1 MTKTEIELIYAI
13 IDRHTENYETG
24 HCGPTSKRINEVDKL
39 KNDIRDTFSRIN
51 KEESSTYS
59 KLIPSSLGE

>member
-39 KNDIRDTFSRIN
+39 KNDIRDTFTKIN
-51 KEESSTYS
+51 K
-59 KLIPSSLGE
+59 GE